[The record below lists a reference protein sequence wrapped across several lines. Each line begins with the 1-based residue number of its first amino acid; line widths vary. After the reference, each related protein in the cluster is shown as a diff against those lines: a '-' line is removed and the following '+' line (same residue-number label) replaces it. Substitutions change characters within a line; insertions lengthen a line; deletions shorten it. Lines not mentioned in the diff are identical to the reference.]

1 MRTKKRCTAKQ
12 FDKAVAGRQ
21 FTRERLMAARMVLVE
36 GVPIAQAAAT
46 TGRTH
51 ASVTQAVHLIF
62 KEIVA
67 MFSTT
72 NPERAARQGHSI
84 VTVELPLLA
93 VPGLIAGV
101 VAAKGIVI
109 QERHHGQ

>member
-1 MRTKKRCTAKQ
+1 
-12 FDKAVAGRQ
+12 
-21 FTRERLMAARMVLVE
+21 MAARMVLVD
-36 GVPIAQAAAT
+36 GVPIAQAALA

-51 ASVTQAVHLIF
+51 ASVTQAVQIIF
-62 KEIVA
+62 REVTA
-67 MFSTT
+67 MFSSV
-72 NPERAARQGHSI
+72 NPGRAARPGHSI

-109 QERHHGQ
+109 QERRHGQ